1 MKTATITFHGS
12 HNYGSMLQ
20 AYALQQKVQELVG
33 HNEIIN
39 FRSDAQQRMN
49 RVITGRKRIAT
60 VLKDLTHLFYYTSLQ
75 GKHQKFESFLKDY
88 LICTKE
94 YHSLEELNEV
104 SLDYDVFI
112 SGSDQI
118 WNPNP
123 EDFSLAYLLPFVHKA
138 KKISY
143 AASLGP
149 RSKFKASLSGE
160 YASLLKSYQAI
171 SVREEGSK
179 QTIQELLPNRSISIV
194 NDPVFL
200 LCKEQWEKLI
210 DKEPIVKGNY
220 LFFYTLF
227 ADAEMI
233 RIVNEYSKRMQIP
246 VIISNFT
253 NFYDLTSGF
262 KKKLDCGPLEFLNL
276 IYHAR
281 FICTSSFHGTALSML
296 LNKEFMTIRGMHD
309 NRISSILNMMK
320 LSERSI
326 DNHVEVL
333 DKIQLN
339 EIDYHSV
346 NQMIESY
353 REVGVHFLKEN
364 LL

>member
-20 AYALQQKVQELVG
+20 AYALQQKVLELVG

-39 FRSDAQQRMN
+39 FRSVAQQRMN

-75 GKHQKFESFLKDY
+75 KKHLKFELFLRDY
-88 LICTKE
+88 LICTQE
-94 YHSLEELNEV
+94 YHSLEELNKAF
-104 SLDYDVFI
+104 LDYDVFI

-143 AASLGP
+143 AVSLGP
-149 RSKFKASLSGE
+149 RSHFKTNLSGE

-179 QTIQELLPNRSISIV
+179 QILNELLPDRSIFIV

-200 LCKEQWEKLI
+200 LTKEQWEKLI

-233 RIVNEYSKRMQIP
+233 RIVNEFSRRMQIP
-246 VIISNFT
+246 VLISNFT

-276 IYHAR
+276 IYHAH
-281 FICTSSFHGTALSML
+281 FVCTSSFHGTALSML

-309 NRISSILNMMK
+309 NRISSILKKMK
-320 LSERSI
+320 LTERSI
-326 DNHVEVL
+326 DTHVEVAE
-333 DKIQLN
+333 KMQLMKV
-339 EIDYHSV
+339 DYQTV
-346 NQMIESY
+346 NRMIVSY

-364 LL
+364 LV

>member
-1 MKTATITFHGS
+1 MKTATITFHGV

-20 AYALQQKVQELVG
+20 AYALQQTVIKEIG

-39 FRSDAQQRMN
+39 FRSKIQKKRN
-49 RVITGRKRIAT
+49 NIITKRWGFGPI
-60 VLKDLTHLFYYTSLQ
+60 LKDFTRILFYNSL
-75 GKHQKFESFLKDY
+75 KKKYDCFERFLSEY
-88 LICTKE
+88 LVLSKE
-94 YHSLEELNEV
+94 YNNLEELEQAN
-104 SLDYDVFI
+104 LNYDIFI

-123 EDFSLAYLLPFVHKA
+123 EDFSMAFLLPFVKGC

-149 RSKFKASLSGE
+149 RSKFKKDLRGE
-160 YASLLKSYQAI
+160 YSRLLNSFEAI

-179 QTIQELLPNRSISIV
+179 QVLENLLPDKSISIV

-200 LCKEQWEKLI
+200 LRKEQWEKLI
-210 DKEPIVKGNY
+210 DKEPMVKGDY

-233 RIVNEYSKRMQIP
+233 RIVKEFSKRMQIP

-262 KKKLDCGPLEFLNL
+262 KKKFDCGPLEFLNL
-276 IYHAR
+276 IYHAN
-281 FICTSSFHGTALSML
+281 FVCTSSFHGTALSML
-296 LNKEFMTIRGMHD
+296 LNKEFVAIRGMHD
-309 NRISSILNMMK
+309 NRISSILKQMN
-320 LSERSI
+320 LTDRSI
-326 DNHVEVL
+326 DTCAEILN
-333 DKIQLN
+333 KIKAN
-339 EIDYHSV
+339 RIDYDLV
-346 NQMIESY
+346 NRMIESY
-353 REVGVHFLKEN
+353 REVGIQFLKEN